1 MVGVR
6 ILITGITG
14 FVGSHLAEYAL
25 AQGTEV
31 IGALRWRSKTEHI
44 EHLRDRIS
52 LFESDLRDLLSVR
65 ALLEQARPDYI
76 VHLAAQSFV
85 VASWTTPSETL
96 WTNAICQLNLFEGMR
111 QLGSKAR
118 FIVIGSSEE
127 YGLVYPDE
135 LPVRETNTLRPLSP
149 YAVSKVTQ
157 DLMGYQYF
165 KSYSMHIVRARA
177 FNHSVSRW
185 TPVLLRDDRTGL
197 VDVRY
202 IRELRR
208 YKPTGYLSGHLLDDG
223 TVVWD
228 MQRHA
233 TSVWADG
240 RWAKVLHVSCH
251 PLREGDRVLRLV
263 SSGGIVEVTG
273 DHSVMIPG
281 PDGHVAASAGSLAV
295 GDRVALVGL
304 PSSSAMFVHEDVA
317 WLLGFFVAEGCIT
330 NAKVRIDNQDRKL
343 LQRCAEILLTHFGV
357 DSSIAAGR
365 NGVWRLH
372 VRRPET
378 FARWLHPQV
387 YASDRNKRV
396 PRSILNAQSDAKLEF
411 LRGYNEGDGLRAG
424 YGSYEFK
431 SFKTKSPI
439 LSLGLC
445 YLVANTTRQRV
456 CLNTEVRGAA
466 TYYLINL
473 NSPDPAHANWGRHL
487 EVPED
492 VLKKVEEVPYSGE
505 VWDFETEDHVFQA
518 GLGRNLVHNTG
529 PRRGETFATSNFAK
543 QIAEIEAGLREPVVL
558 VGDLKPTRDFSD
570 VRDIVR
576 GYWTLLE
583 RGTPGEVYNLCS
595 GVDWSIERVL
605 NFLVGKST
613 APRIEIRQ
621 DPARLRPS
629 DVPILRGSREKV
641 ETTLGWRPAIPL
653 ETTLT
658 DLLEYWRRRIRSRV
672 S

>member
-31 IGALRWRSKTEHI
+31 VGALRWRSKTEHI
-44 EHLRDRIS
+44 EPLRDRIS

-65 ALLEQARPDYI
+65 ALLEQARADYI

-208 YKPTGYLSGHLLDDG
+208 YKPTGYLSGHLLDDS

-317 WLLGFFVAEGCIT
+317 WLLGFFVAEGSIT

-411 LRGYNEGDGLRAG
+411 LRGYNEGDGLKAG

-439 LSLGLC
+439 LVLGLC
-445 YLVANTTRQRV
+445 YLVANTTGQRV
-456 CLNTEVRGAA
+456 CLNTEVRATG
-466 TYYLINL
+466 TYYLMNL
-473 NSPDPAHANWGRHL
+473 NSGNDAHVNWGRHL
-487 EVPED
+487 EVPDD
-492 VLKKVEEVPYSGE
+492 VIKKIEEVPYEGE
-505 VWDFETEDHVFQA
+505 VWDFETEDHVFHA
-518 GLGRNLVHNTG
+518 GFGRNLVHNTG
-529 PRRGETFATSNFAK
+529 PRSGEVFAESNFAR
-543 QIAEIEAGLREPVVL
+543 QVAEIEVRLREPVVH
-558 VGDLKPTRDFSD
+558 VGNLEARRDYSD
-570 VRDIVR
+570 VRDVVR
-576 GYWTLLE
+576 GYWLLLE
-583 RGTPGEVYNLCS
+583 RGTLGEVYNLCS
-595 GVDWSIERVL
+595 GRSLAIREILDFLLSRSSVAGIRVQ
-605 NFLVGKST
+605 
-613 APRIEIRQ
+613 Q
-621 DPARLRPS
+621 DPTRMRPS
-629 DVPILRGSREKV
+629 DVPHLLGDASKIRKE
-641 ETTLGWRPAIPL
+641 LGWEPEVPL
-653 ETTLT
+653 EQTLLDT
-658 DLLEYWRRRIRSRV
+658 LEYWRRRV
-672 S
+672 KTTVP